1 MVNPSGGRF
10 LFSGGCLM
18 SGSYPLRRPR
28 NNRSWKWLLLAAVV
42 AVLVLLFARKITQ
55 LSLPGLDVAPK
66 TIVVEPQCPTPEQKE
81 VIEKNLKLYGAGFS
95 QGYDPTPYAQNLLAM
110 ARTLGYPDPT
120 LDEINAVRRFLN
132 AALKKQC

>member
-1 MVNPSGGRF
+1 
-10 LFSGGCLM
+10 M
-18 SGSYPLRRPR
+18 SDSIPQPPT
-28 NNRSWKWLLLAAVV
+28 RSDWTWKWLLLAAVV

-55 LSLPGLDVAPK
+55 LPLPGLDVAPK
-66 TIVVEPQCPTPEQKE
+66 TIVVEPKCPTPEQKE

-95 QGYDPTPYAQNLLAM
+95 QGYDPTPYAHNLVAM
-110 ARTLGYPDPT
+110 ARTLGYPEPT

>member
-1 MVNPSGGRF
+1 
-10 LFSGGCLM
+10 M
-18 SGSYPLRRPR
+18 SDTIPLRPVRGSR
-28 NNRSWKWLLLAAVV
+28 FWKWLLLAAVV
-42 AVLVLLFARKITQ
+42 AVLTLFFARKITQ

-66 TIVVEPQCPTPEQKE
+66 TVVIDPKCPTPEQKA

-95 QGYDPTPYAQNLLAM
+95 QRYDPTPYAQNLLAM
-110 ARTLGYPDPT
+110 AKTLGYPGEPT

>member
-1 MVNPSGGRF
+1 MSDTIPLRLPRSGRF
-10 LFSGGCLM
+10 
-18 SGSYPLRRPR
+18 
-28 NNRSWKWLLLAAVV
+28 WKWLLLVAVV
-42 AVLVLLFARKITQ
+42 AVLILLFARKLTQ

-66 TIVVEPQCPTPEQKE
+66 TIVIDPKCPTPEQKT

-110 ARTLGYPDPT
+110 ARSLGYPEPT